1 MSIETPAPPP
11 PARSA
16 RVRTALLVLAVALL
30 FALLEAA
37 QGRFQYAHIGDREFW
52 PEGLARSL
60 PSWLILAAFYPLV
73 AHLARRHPVDGRHWR
88 AALPLHLV
96 AATACVLARQ
106 AGAAWVSSARQ
117 GGTPTFHDEFL
128 RFITFY
134 TVIDYFVYGALAAA
148 LQIVHQQGEL
158 RRRAEIEA
166 RLRADLAEA
175 RLAALRHQLNPHFLF
190 NTLNSISALALTGDR
205 DTLVRAV
212 DALSDLLRVALEEAP
227 RATGSLARE
236 MAFIDRYAEIQA
248 IRFGGRLALRR
259 EIEPAAQGAEVPTL
273 LLQPL
278 VENAMTHGAG
288 ASAAPGWVAV
298 RARREGDRLL
308 LEVED
313 SGPGFPASGAAAA
326 AGADAGATA
335 EAAAPGTD
343 VGAGAGAAKIGAAD
357 IGAADTAGAAR
368 PGPGAGVGL
377 ANTRARLR
385 HLYGDAQSL
394 ECGRGAAGG
403 ARVTVRLPWRQ
414 AADPAAAGAA

>member
-1 MSIETPAPPP
+1 MSTETPAPPP
-11 PARSA
+11 SA
-16 RVRTALLVLAVALL
+16 APRPRLRTALLVLGVALL

-37 QGRFQYAHIGDREFW
+37 QGRFQYAHVVDREFW

-60 PSWLILAAFYPLV
+60 PSWLILAALYPLI
-73 AHLARRHPVDGRHWR
+73 AFLARRFPVDGRHWR
-88 AALPLHLV
+88 LSLPLHLV

-117 GGTPTFHDEFL
+117 GGAPTFHDEFL

-134 TVIDYFVYGALAAA
+134 TVIDYFVYGAVAAA
-148 LQIVHQQGEL
+148 VQIVHQQGEL

-175 RLAALRHQLNPHFLF
+175 RLAALRQQLNPHFLF

-205 DTLVRAV
+205 ATLVRAV
-212 DALSDLLRVALEEAP
+212 EALSDLLRVALEEAP

-248 IRFGGRLALRR
+248 IRFDGRLALRR
-259 EIEPAAQGAEVPTL
+259 EIDAAALAAEVPTL

-298 RARREGDRLL
+298 RARRDGAWLA

-313 SGPGFPASGAAAA
+313 SGPGFRESGEEDAPVTDPGSASPERVA
-326 AGADAGATA
+326 
-335 EAAAPGTD
+335 
-343 VGAGAGAAKIGAAD
+343 V
-357 IGAADTAGAAR
+357 AAR
-368 PGPGAGVGL
+368 PATRAGVGL
-377 ANTRARLR
+377 ANTRARLD
-385 HLYGDAQSL
+385 HLYGGAQSL
-394 ECGRGAAGG
+394 ECARGAGGG
-403 ARVTVRLPWRQ
+403 ALVKVRIPWRS
-414 AADPAAAGAA
+414 AETSPAGSAT